1 MIFMLGSKY
10 DAERRYLNGIDSKII
25 KYISKSKIIV
35 CECVMIFIN
44 FVQNPVIFYHATFA
58 DIITS
63 VTARC

>member
-10 DAERRYLNGIDSKII
+10 DSERRYLNGIDSKII